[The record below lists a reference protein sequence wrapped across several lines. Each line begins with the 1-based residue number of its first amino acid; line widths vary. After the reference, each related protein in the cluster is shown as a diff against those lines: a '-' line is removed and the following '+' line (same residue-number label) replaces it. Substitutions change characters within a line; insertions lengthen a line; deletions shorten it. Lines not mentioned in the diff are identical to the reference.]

1 MPIGDMWP
9 KNLAYVHPDAIASY
23 PCQSCHRPFNSRN
36 TLANHPCTPRNAPE
50 KATQRTR
57 GANLTAEQVLGIRA
71 ACAEGHTQ
79 RAVAERF
86 GVHAT
91 AVSNII
97 LRKTYTDI

>member
-9 KNLAYVHPDAIASY
+9 RNLAYVDPDAISAY

-36 TLANHPCTPRNAPE
+36 TLANHPCTPRKAPE
-50 KATQRTR
+50 KAARRTR

-79 RAVAERF
+79 RAVAKLF
-86 GVHAT
+86 GINAT
-91 AVSNII
+91 AVSNIM
-97 LRKTYTDI
+97 RRTTYKDI